1 MFGMSVFQSVLERLK
16 SEEETEDPAA
26 AEPMRVAAPYAP
38 AFDNALAAESVGA
51 AAFGTVE
58 RAYLDAAFVEPP
70 PPPVMPDYLNR
81 TSLSEVAE
89 ELALADG
96 ETQMTLATKR
106 RAFAALN
113 HPDRLPAAFRANA
126 TMRMKLANMLID
138 EAAQQMRAINPMP

>member
-16 SEEETEDPAA
+16 TEEEYEPDPAEA
-26 AEPMRVAAPYAP
+26 SRVTTPYAP
-38 AFDNALAAESVGA
+38 VFASALSAESVGA
-51 AAFGTVE
+51 ASFGAVE

-81 TSLSEVAE
+81 TGLAEVAE
-89 ELALADG
+89 ELALSDG
-96 ETQMTLATKR
+96 ETQVTLAAKR

-126 TMRMKLANMLID
+126 TVRMKLANMLID
-138 EAAQQMRAINPMP
+138 EASQQIRAINPAA